1 MSTLTPRQAVAAL
14 QSRPVLP
21 EGSDE
26 RFSGYGVLG
35 VPFESGH
42 YLALR
47 DMVANSIGPA
57 YRAIWHRDPAGHWT
71 IHTTVKLPGLAILSP
86 GTELSISGERGR
98 VFRFLRYVETPRGSW
113 IDVYGGT
120 RDPNGERAIRSF
132 TTDRIRQTY
141 RKPQLRRRTES

>member
-1 MSTLTPRQAVAAL
+1 MRPGGKRMARYQAA
-14 QSRPVLP
+14 
-21 EGSDE
+21 EFE
-26 RFSGYGVLG
+26 RLH
-35 VPFESGH
+35 P
-42 YLALR
+42 
-47 DMVANSIGPA
+47 D
-57 YRAIWHRDPAGHWT
+57 WT

-141 RKPQLRRRTES
+141 RKPQLRRRTEP